1 METLGTRDLGITIV
15 LEAFAL
21 AVHDVHNRT
30 SGFTVKAVMAE
41 ITAQSSSGRSPVEV
55 GIDRVWRFFCSV
67 RIAVAEITLLAILVL
82 IGTLRGSEVP
92 QWIADGIPALQ
103 PLVDR
108 WYSWDVYRSS
118 IFAVLLAIISVAIAV
133 CTINRVPG
141 IWQTISHP
149 VIRTSSGYLGRAE
162 SSATFRTQRDAAT
175 LQDDL
180 TSALASKRYRL
191 LMERHGSDIHL
202 YADKNRFTKLATFP
216 FHLALILLL
225 VGGIVAS
232 YFGFRDREFIVAEGT
247 TRDVGHGTGLSVKLN
262 RFEDSY
268 TSIGI
273 ADNFRSNVTIF
284 EDGEPVETDD
294 ITVNS
299 PLSHGTAT
307 FYQTDFGTSAEMEVR
322 DRTGKILFSGPVDLG
337 IFNYETNTDSPAGFV
352 EIPTAGVILTVV
364 GPDLN
369 PSNAPES
376 DTLKLRNG
384 QMWIQIQPLGGP
396 AGPVDPSI
404 LSSTVIDQGK
414 PAQLRDLS
422 ITFTRETRHSL
433 LQVAYNPGIPIFF
446 IASVML
452 IGGLAVTFYMPR
464 RRLRGMI
471 VQSPEGTS
479 VTLVPLARRD
489 WSGKQDF
496 FKVIESLT
504 GSLAIHPEI
513 KRQEELQNREGVADR
528 AASAFGSD

>member
-1 METLGTRDLGITIV
+1 
-15 LEAFAL
+15 
-21 AVHDVHNRT
+21 
-30 SGFTVKAVMAE
+30 MAE

-67 RIAVAEITLLAILVL
+67 RVAVAEIVVLAVLVL

-92 QWIADGIPALQ
+92 QWIADGIPVLQ

-108 WYSWDVYRSS
+108 WYAWDVYRSPV
-118 IFAVLLAIISVAIAV
+118 FAVLLAIISIAIAV

-149 VIRTSSGYLGRAE
+149 QVRTSPGYLARAE

-175 LQDDL
+175 LQEDL
-180 TSALASKRYRL
+180 TRALARKRYRL
-191 LMERHGSDIHL
+191 LAERHGSDIHL
-202 YADKNRFTKLATFP
+202 YADKNRFAKLATFP

-232 YFGFRDREFIVAEGT
+232 YYGFRDQELIVAEGT
-247 TRDVGHGTGLSVKLN
+247 TRDVGHGTGLSVQLN
-262 RFEDSY
+262 RFQDSY

-273 ADNFRSNVTIF
+273 ADEFRSNVTIF
-284 EDGEPVETDD
+284 ADGEPVKTDD

-299 PLSHGTAT
+299 PLSHGNAT

-322 DRTGKILFSGPVDLG
+322 DRTGAVLFSGPVDLG
-337 IFNYETNTDSPAGFV
+337 IFNYATNADSPAGFV
-352 EIPTAGVILTVV
+352 EIPAAGVILTVV
-364 GPDLN
+364 GPDLD
-369 PSNAPES
+369 PVNAPES
-376 DTLKLRNG
+376 DTLQLRNG
-384 QMWIQIQPLGGP
+384 QMWIQLQPLGQP
-396 AGPVDPSI
+396 SDRVDPSV
-404 LSSTVIDQGK
+404 LSRTVIDQGV
-414 PAQLRDLS
+414 PVQLRDLS

-446 IASVML
+446 IASVMMV
-452 IGGLAVTFYMPR
+452 GGLAVTFYMPR
-464 RRLRGMI
+464 RRQRGMI
-471 VQSPEGTS
+471 TESPEGAN

-496 FKVIESLT
+496 FKVVESLT
-504 GSLAIHPEI
+504 KTLAVHPEI
-513 KRQEELQNREGVADR
+513 RRQGDSQDRAGRADR
-528 AASAFGSD
+528 PASALGSD